1 MGYLTYP
8 YIFVLIF
15 WEKERHWV
23 IVREKGLVY

>member
-1 MGYLTYP
+1 MGYLTSP

-15 WEKERHWV
+15 WKKEEHWV